1 MTLAREYPA
10 FYINGEWRPAQST
23 ETFTVISPRNG
34 ERVGSV
40 PSASRADVDAAVE
53 AARHAFYE
61 TDWPQ
66 LPVSERA
73 ALCRRLAELLAQHRS
88 EFADLLVDEMGCN
101 KILADVYMAV
111 APTLHWNYYA
121 QVAEDYTFSEV
132 RDSDLTPLAGGGG
145 GLIMPYAGRSVVV
158 KEPVGVVAGL
168 TAYNFPLPGIAQKIA
183 PAVVVGCT
191 AVVKVPEPDPLAIF
205 AMCDLITEAGFPP
218 GVINV
223 IAAGPEA
230 SEYLVS
236 HPDVDKVSFTGSD
249 AVGARIA
256 EACAK
261 LIRPVT
267 LELGGKSAGIILEDA
282 DLDTAIPTL
291 VGASVGTNAGQSC
304 VCISRILAP
313 RSRYDEIAQKLT
325 AVIGSLKIGDPREPD
340 TVICPVITEKH
351 RTRILSYIQ
360 SARDEGATVATGGG
374 VPSELSEGWYVEPT
388 LLTHVTNDMKVAQE
402 EIFGPVTALI
412 AYDDEDDAIRIAND
426 SPYGLSGCVF
436 TADAEHGFEV
446 ARKIRAGTF
455 SVNTMAAD
463 FNSPFGGYKR
473 SGYGREHGIPG
484 MENYLVTK
492 TISVNPSAELPASIV
507 AETAS
512 VS

>member
-1 MTLAREYPA
+1 MLARDYSA
-10 FYINGEWRPAQST
+10 FYIDGEWRPASGSD
-23 ETFTVISPRNG
+23 TFTVISPRDG
-34 ERVGSV
+34 QRVGSV
-40 PSASRADVDAAVE
+40 PSATNADIDAAVE

-61 TDWPQ
+61 TDWPTR
-66 LPVSERA
+66 PVSERTA
-73 ALCRRLAELLAQHRS
+73 MLRRLAELIAEHRT
-88 EFADLLVDEMGCN
+88 EFAELLVDEMGIN
-101 KILADVYMAV
+101 RILADVYMAV

-121 QVAEDYTFSEV
+121 QVADEYSFAEV

-183 PAVVVGCT
+183 PAVAVGCT

-223 IAAGPEA
+223 IAAGPAA

-313 RSRYDEIAQKLT
+313 REQYDEIAARLT
-325 AVIGSLKIGDPREPD
+325 EIIGGLKIGDPREAD

-351 RTRILSYIQ
+351 RDRVLAYIQ
-360 SARDEGATVATGGG
+360 SARDQGATVATGGG
-374 VPSELSEGWYVEPT
+374 IPESQPGGWYVEPT
-388 LLTHVTNDMKVAQE
+388 LLTNVTNDMTVAQE

-412 AYDDEDDAIRIAND
+412 AYDDEEEAIRIAND

-436 TADAEHGFEV
+436 TADPEHGFEV

-473 SGYGREHGIPG
+473 SGYGREHGVAG
-484 MENYLVTK
+484 LENFLQTK
-492 TISVNPSAELPASIV
+492 TISVDPSAELPSSVV
-507 AETAS
+507 AEIAS